1 MQLHQI
7 ATQQPGTITYRDLGC
22 FCGSQRGLC
31 SCYEPKIH
39 KFECPTTENRGIE
52 AADTLDDI
60 EPSDLMNVDVEI
72 NLEELSAMNDV
83 NFSSIGDLTK
93 SNETNSALENVD
105 EDFSFIGDS
114 SKPNTIK
121 ANSSMDEVNS
131 CSNGNTGKPNI
142 SQGDSAMDD
151 VDFLSVGKVKT
162 QNNGDIVIEVVDNTK
177 TAKDKMSVK
186 ESTVMDY
193 LNISYTNST
202 ADNKPNVF
210 KTDLVNDIQML
221 DQNTTNDEIIVEE
234 TTVMERPHI
243 SPTHPAD
250 YTQTNAV
257 SQADSFKENLS
268 TMRKIPCIVDLTI
281 HPLEMKLTYKPKKR
295 SSSSVLCVSQPKVK
309 KSIEEEINSK
319 NNSKPCTSKSLRKS
333 TVSILSNVSVD
344 LKSKTEQTRLPKQS
358 KGLKMI
364 VKRAFTCY
372 SCNGPLL
379 SNCITKCIFCCNRFC
394 LACATGE
401 VTKDYICDNCLM

>member
-60 EPSDLMNVDVEI
+60 EPSDLMNVNVEI

-93 SNETNSALENVD
+93 PNQTNSALENVD

-257 SQADSFKENLS
+257 SQA
-268 TMRKIPCIVDLTI
+268 I
-281 HPLEMKLTYKPKKR
+281 HYLKR
-295 SSSSVLCVSQPKVK
+295 
-309 KSIEEEINSK
+309 I
-319 NNSKPCTSKSLRKS
+319 
-333 TVSILSNVSVD
+333 
-344 LKSKTEQTRLPKQS
+344 
-358 KGLKMI
+358 
-364 VKRAFTCY
+364 
-372 SCNGPLL
+372 
-379 SNCITKCIFCCNRFC
+379 
-394 LACATGE
+394 
-401 VTKDYICDNCLM
+401 

>member
-1 MQLHQI
+1 
-7 ATQQPGTITYRDLGC
+7 
-22 FCGSQRGLC
+22 
-31 SCYEPKIH
+31 
-39 KFECPTTENRGIE
+39 
-52 AADTLDDI
+52 
-60 EPSDLMNVDVEI
+60 
-72 NLEELSAMNDV
+72 
-83 NFSSIGDLTK
+83 
-93 SNETNSALENVD
+93 
-105 EDFSFIGDS
+105 
-114 SKPNTIK
+114 
-121 ANSSMDEVNS
+121 
-131 CSNGNTGKPNI
+131 
-142 SQGDSAMDD
+142 MDD

-221 DQNTTNDEIIVEE
+221 DQNTTNDEIVVEE

-379 SNCITKCIFCCNRFC
+379 SNCITKCISCCNRFC